1 MTDQL
6 NGVFAPDELEGHAV
20 AFAERRQPVFDQEG
34 PAEPWAFR

>member
-6 NGVFAPDELEGHAV
+6 NGVFAPDELEGLA

-34 PAEPWAFR
+34 PAEPRAFR